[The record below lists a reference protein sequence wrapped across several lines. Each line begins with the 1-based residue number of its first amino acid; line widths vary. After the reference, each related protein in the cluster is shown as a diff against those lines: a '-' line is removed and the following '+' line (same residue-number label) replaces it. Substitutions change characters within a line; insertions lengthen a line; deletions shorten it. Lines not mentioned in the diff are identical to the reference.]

1 MHSERL
7 PRYCP
12 CCCCW
17 KTTGCGFSFFPSEP
31 FRERNQFRGQPLASF
46 PLPSDLPCFSR
57 RLNSGTDR
65 GGNEFFAY
73 KPQTRDPHGTHSAS
87 AARAWGLQL
96 GSSVRAPCAGPCT
109 ETGRGLLPKAL
120 ATQSNHPTENTP
132 KSEHKCEAGSG
143 SRPRAPGPARLIPER
158 NSAKKEK
165 QKTKKSK
172 NKTNVHEQRDLAEAC
187 TCPCA
192 VGCGRGHP
200 SAPFSFFVS

>member
-7 PRYCP
+7 PRYRPC

-17 KTTGCGFSFFPSEP
+17 KTTGYGFSFFPSEP

-96 GSSVRAPCAGPCT
+96 GSRARAPLRGALHRDGSRVTPQGLGHT
-109 ETGRGLLPKAL
+109 EQSSYREHPEVGAPGRGGVRLESPR
-120 ATQSNHPTENTP
+120 
-132 KSEHKCEAGSG
+132 SG
-143 SRPRAPGPARLIPER
+143 SSPPD
-158 NSAKKEK
+158 
-165 QKTKKSK
+165 T
-172 NKTNVHEQRDLAEAC
+172 
-187 TCPCA
+187 
-192 VGCGRGHP
+192 
-200 SAPFSFFVS
+200 